1 MDDEAAIRTLIEGWA
16 SAVRDKDMDRILAQ
30 HGDDMLMY
38 DVPEPLL
45 SRGMAEYRA
54 TWDLFFQYSTGG
66 PQSFNVHDIAVTA
79 GDRVAFATAIIDI
92 FDSSLRLT
100 VGLRKDGGQW
110 LIVHE
115 HHSYPVKVGD

>member
-1 MDDEAAIRTLIEGWA
+1 MDDETAIRTLIEDWA
-16 SAVRDKDMDRILAQ
+16 SAVRDKDMERILAH

-38 DVPEPLL
+38 DVPEPLF

-54 TWDLFFQYSTGG
+54 TWDLFFRDSTGG
-66 PQSFNVHDIAVTA
+66 PRSFDVRDIAVTA

-92 FDSSLRLT
+92 FDTSLRLT
-100 VGLRKDGGQW
+100 VGLRKHADQW

-115 HHSYPVKVGD
+115 HHSYPVKMDG